1 MASAADVDCLVIG
14 GGPAGLTAGIY
25 LARFLRKVAVVDS
38 GSSRASLIPETHNY
52 PGFPEGIAGPD
63 LLSELREHATR
74 YGTVLQEG
82 EVEALESVPGGLRA
96 RIGSRHIAARK
107 VILATGIVDDKPAL
121 PSLQEFIY
129 AGKIRFCPICDGFE
143 VQGRRVAVLGPM
155 KHAIK
160 KALFLRTYTR
170 DVTLLVVDEPTNLD
184 AGKQRELR
192 EAGISVAPEPVI
204 DLQTEGENLWAV
216 LSGGARVGID
226 VLYPAMG
233 AKVRSELAIQLGAR
247 GNEDGCLYV
256 DEKQRTSIQHLYA
269 VGDVTLELDQL
280 SVAIGQAAIA
290 ATDVH
295 NSLGANYR

>member
-1 MASAADVDCLVIG
+1 
-14 GGPAGLTAGIY
+14 
-25 LARFLRKVAVVDS
+25 
-38 GSSRASLIPETHNY
+38 
-52 PGFPEGIAGPD
+52 
-63 LLSELREHATR
+63 
-74 YGTVLQEG
+74 
-82 EVEALESVPGGLRA
+82 
-96 RIGSRHIAARK
+96 
-107 VILATGIVDDKPAL
+107 
-121 PSLQEFIY
+121 
-129 AGKIRFCPICDGFE
+129 
-143 VQGRRVAVLGPM
+143 
-155 KHAIK
+155 
-160 KALFLRTYTR
+160 
-170 DVTLLVVDEPTNLD
+170 VT
-184 AGKQRELR
+184 
-192 EAGISVAPEPVI
+192 PEPVI

-295 NSLGANYR
+295 NSLGENYR